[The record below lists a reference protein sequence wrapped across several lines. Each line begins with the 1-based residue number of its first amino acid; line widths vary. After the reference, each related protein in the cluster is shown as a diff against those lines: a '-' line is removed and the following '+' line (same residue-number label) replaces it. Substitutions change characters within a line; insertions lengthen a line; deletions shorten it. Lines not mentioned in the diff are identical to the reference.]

1 MLDNL
6 LRLISDIVDKK
17 LYEYGKGKPRMWV
30 VRIITASVAPNG
42 MASVYVNGDTAST
55 PISLKNKSFE
65 TLVANNEAYAL
76 SPSGSLSD
84 AVILYRK

>member
-17 LYEYGKGKPRMWV
+17 LREYGRGKPRMWV
-30 VRIITASVAPNG
+30 VRVITASVAPNA
-42 MASVYVNGDTAST
+42 MASVYVNGDTASA

>member
-1 MLDNL
+1 MLENL
-6 LRLISDIVDKK
+6 VRLISDIVDKK
-17 LYEYGKGKPRMWV
+17 IKSYSKNQPKMWV
-30 VRIITASVAPNG
+30 VKIITSSVSPNA

-84 AVILYRK
+84 AVIIYRK